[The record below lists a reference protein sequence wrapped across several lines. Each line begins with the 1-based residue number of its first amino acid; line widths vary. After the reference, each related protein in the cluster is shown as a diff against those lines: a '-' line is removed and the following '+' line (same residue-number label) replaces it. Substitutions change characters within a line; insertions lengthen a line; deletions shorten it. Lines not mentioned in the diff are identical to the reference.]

1 MIDYL
6 DEDVAYL
13 LGMLIARG
21 TIYEHQGNYTI
32 TIEIPYSNIEIDD
45 PPYNPKGDRNALL
58 VSVDKIINRLGGL
71 IGFNPSK
78 NQGDNSVSIVID
90 IPRRTILIRDIEML
104 LKDKK
109 DYTEFLIPDEILK
122 SPINIKKEF
131 MRGFADINGKVRA
144 SNDYISGEHRIY
156 IDILNHNW
164 KLPIQLCKFLQKD
177 LNIPVQSLTWGHP
190 NLRNKINEKWTKRE
204 HQIKIFNNDFES
216 IGFYIEHKNTKSIE
230 FAEENKSRGYSSRF
244 CDPLIRMQRRR
255 KKKDAHID
263 ENNED
268 LPEELRGKHYDAG
281 WQICK
286 DLGCNEF
293 NRQSSIENHI
303 ESKKKRK
310 KKEKD
315 SNE

>member
-1 MIDYL
+1 MAKKKVEAKKEEMELNVPVDFVG
-6 DEDVAYL
+6 EVT
-13 LGMLIARG
+13 G
-21 TIYEHQGNYTI
+21 TV
-32 TIEIPYSNIEIDD
+32 S
-45 PPYNPKGDRNALL
+45 KGAN
-58 VSVDKIINRLGGL
+58 
-71 IGFNPSK
+71 
-78 NQGDNSVSIVID
+78 
-90 IPRRTILIRDIEML
+90 
-104 LKDKK
+104 
-109 DYTEFLIPDEILK
+109 EIL
-122 SPINIKKEF
+122 PILRDFHNE
-131 MRGFADINGKVRA
+131 
-144 SNDYISGEHRIY
+144 E
-156 IDILNHNW
+156 LNE
-164 KLPIQLCKFLQKD
+164 
-177 LNIPVQSLTWGHP
+177 
-190 NLRNKINEKWTKRE
+190 LRNKINEKWTKRE